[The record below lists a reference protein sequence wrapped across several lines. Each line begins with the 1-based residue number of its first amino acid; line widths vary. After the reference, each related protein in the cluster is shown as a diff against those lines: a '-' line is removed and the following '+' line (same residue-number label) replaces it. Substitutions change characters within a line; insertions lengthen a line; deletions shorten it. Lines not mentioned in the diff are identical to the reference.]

1 MPHEPVARVEHG
13 DLLGRISREMV
24 QAQKQLYGKGPKAK
38 SYLLDNFLLV
48 VMSGGVLKAERTML
62 DQGREELVRGFRQQF
77 ENEMSQRLVGLIEE
91 ITGRTVINYQSQ
103 IVFDPDMVF
112 EIFVFED
119 TVDDAVQVAGEPGS

>member
-1 MPHEPVARVEHG
+1 
-13 DLLGRISREMV
+13 
-24 QAQKQLYGKGPKAK
+24 
-38 SYLLDNFLLV
+38 
-48 VMSGGVLKAERTML
+48 ML

-119 TVDDAVQVAGEPGS
+119 TVDDAVQVAGEPGHRR